1 MFFISKKIIRKNI
14 IMNYLFK
21 KHSEKLVGYLFILPA
36 LLIVGLFGIFPV
48 FFAMYMS
55 VHKWKV
61 FKGRFLGLENY
72 DRILGSISAFW
83 LYVLGLLLLIFSYWI
98 WSEFKDRF
106 KNKFYILISALVVLI
121 IGIYL
126 ININWGI
133 MLREGDEDYLKALI
147 YTLYY
152 SFFTITSQVFLG
164 LIIAF
169 ALYQKLAGKQFF
181 QMILLFPYITPA
193 VMGAAVFFLIFG
205 KADNSILNQM
215 IGIFGFEPQ
224 MWLFDKRPITEI
236 IFGVKIEG
244 ILAGPSLALVSA
256 IIYGN
261 WAYTGYYA
269 IILLAGLSIIPSD
282 LYEAAKVE
290 GASRWQTFI
299 NITVPLLMPIIFFLM
314 ITGFIN
320 TFQAFNSIFVM
331 QTSSAG
337 DTMDVVTI
345 EIFDHF
351 WGRVKWGY
359 AAAEGIVLFVLL
371 NVLAIS
377 QYVIFR
383 KRINYD

>member
-1 MFFISKKIIRKNI
+1 MNNFFR
-14 IMNYLFK
+14 
-21 KHSEKLVGYLFILPA
+21 KHSEKLVGYSFITPA
-36 LLIVGLFGIFPV
+36 VLIISLFGVFPV
-48 FFAMYMS
+48 FFGMYMS
-55 VHKWKV
+55 LHKWKV

-72 DRILGSISAFW
+72 ERILGSIPAFFIFI
-83 LYVLGLLLLIFSYWI
+83 LGLLALILSFWI
-98 WSEFKDRF
+98 WSEFKD
-106 KNKFYILISALVVLI
+106 KLKQKVYVIISSLIILI
-121 IGIYL
+121 IGLYL
-126 ININWGI
+126 INTSWSVMIAK
-133 MLREGDEDYLKALI
+133 GDDDYLYSLI

-152 SFFTITSQVFLG
+152 SLFTIIFEVGLG
-164 LIIAF
+164 LVIAF

-205 KADNSILNQM
+205 KAETSFLNQFVGLF
-215 IGIFGFEPQ
+215 GIEPQ
-224 MWLFDKRPITEI
+224 LWLFDKRPITEVL
-236 IFGVKIEG
+236 FGLKIEG
-244 ILAGPSLALVSA
+244 LFAGPSLALTSS
-256 IIYGN
+256 IFYGI
-261 WAYTGYYA
+261 WSYTGYYA

-282 LYEAAKVE
+282 LYEAARVE

-299 NITVPLLMPIIFFLM
+299 KITVPLLMPIIFFLM
-314 ITGFIN
+314 LTGFIN

-351 WGRVKWGY
+351 WGRVKYGY
-359 AAAEGIVLFVLL
+359 AAAEGVILFILL

>member
-1 MFFISKKIIRKNI
+1 M
-14 IMNYLFK
+14 MNFYK
-21 KHSEKLVGYLFILPA
+21 KHSEKLIGYTFITPA
-36 LLIVGLFGIFPV
+36 VLIISLFGVFPV
-48 FFAMYMS
+48 FFGMYMS
-55 VHKWKV
+55 IHKWKV
-61 FKGRFLGLENY
+61 FKGRFLGFENY
-72 DRILGSISAFW
+72 ERILGSISAFW
-83 LYVLGLLLLIFSYWI
+83 FFVIGLLFLILSYWV
-98 WSEFKDRF
+98 WSEFKDKF
-106 KNKFYILISALVVLI
+106 KNKLYVLISSVLILI

-133 MLREGDEDYLKALI
+133 MISEGDDDYLYSLI

-152 SFFTITSQVFLG
+152 SLFTIIFEVGLG
-164 LIIAF
+164 LVIAF

-205 KADNSILNQM
+205 KAETSFLNQFVGLF
-215 IGIFGFEPQ
+215 GIEPQ
-224 MWLFDKRPITEI
+224 LWLFDKRPITEVL
-236 IFGVKIEG
+236 FGVKING
-244 ILAGPSLALVSA
+244 LFAGPSLALTSS
-256 IIYGN
+256 IFYGI
-261 WAYTGYYA
+261 WSYTGYYA

-290 GASRWQTFI
+290 GASRWQTFVK
-299 NITVPLLMPIIFFLM
+299 ITIPLLMPIIFFLM
-314 ITGFIN
+314 LTGFIN

-351 WGRVKWGY
+351 WGRVKYGY
-359 AAAEGIVLFVLL
+359 AAAEGVILFILL

>member
-1 MFFISKKIIRKNI
+1 M
-14 IMNYLFK
+14 MNFYK
-21 KHSEKLVGYLFILPA
+21 KHSEKLIGYTFITPA
-36 LLIVGLFGIFPV
+36 VLIISLFGVFPV
-48 FFAMYMS
+48 FFGMYMS

-61 FKGRFLGLENY
+61 FKGRFLGFENY
-72 DRILGSISAFW
+72 ERILGSISAFW
-83 LYVLGLLLLIFSYWI
+83 FFVIGLLFLILSYWV
-98 WSEFKDRF
+98 WSEFKDKF
-106 KNKFYILISALVVLI
+106 KNKLYVLISSVLILI

-133 MLREGDEDYLKALI
+133 MISEGDDDYLYSLI

-152 SFFTITSQVFLG
+152 SLFTIIFEVGLG
-164 LIIAF
+164 LVIAF
-169 ALYQKLAGKQFF
+169 ALYKKLAGKQFF

-205 KADNSILNQM
+205 KAETSFLNQFVGLF
-215 IGIFGFEPQ
+215 GIEPQ
-224 MWLFDKRPITEI
+224 LWLFDKRPITEVL
-236 IFGVKIEG
+236 FGVKIDG
-244 ILAGPSLALVSA
+244 LFAGPSLALTSS
-256 IIYGN
+256 IFYGI
-261 WAYTGYYA
+261 WSYTGYYA
-269 IILLAGLSIIPSD
+269 IILLAGLSIIPID

-290 GASRWQTFI
+290 GASRWQTFVK
-299 NITVPLLMPIIFFLM
+299 ITIPLLMPIIFFLM
-314 ITGFIN
+314 LTGFIN

-351 WGRVKWGY
+351 WGRVKYGY
-359 AAAEGIVLFVLL
+359 AAAEGVILFILL

>member
-1 MFFISKKIIRKNI
+1 M
-14 IMNYLFK
+14 MNFYK
-21 KHSEKLVGYLFILPA
+21 KHSEKLIGYTFITPA
-36 LLIVGLFGIFPV
+36 VLIISLFGVFPV
-48 FFAMYMS
+48 FFGMYMS

-61 FKGRFLGLENY
+61 FKGRFLGFENY
-72 DRILGSISAFW
+72 ERILGSLSAFW
-83 LYVLGLLLLIFSYWI
+83 FFVIGLLFLILSYWV
-98 WSEFKDRF
+98 WSEFKDKF
-106 KNKFYILISALVVLI
+106 KNKLYVLISSLLILI

-133 MLREGDEDYLKALI
+133 MISEGDDDYLYSLI

-152 SFFTITSQVFLG
+152 SLFTIIFEVGLG
-164 LIIAF
+164 LVIAF

-205 KADNSILNQM
+205 KAETSFLNQFVGLF
-215 IGIFGFEPQ
+215 GIEPQ
-224 MWLFDKRPITEI
+224 LWLFDKRPITEVL
-236 IFGVKIEG
+236 FGVKIDG
-244 ILAGPSLALVSA
+244 LFAGPSLALTSS
-256 IIYGN
+256 IFYGI
-261 WAYTGYYA
+261 WSYTGYYA

-290 GASRWQTFI
+290 GASRWQTFVK
-299 NITVPLLMPIIFFLM
+299 ITIPLLMPIIFFLM
-314 ITGFIN
+314 LTGFIN

-351 WGRVKWGY
+351 WGRVKYGY
-359 AAAEGIVLFVLL
+359 AAAEGVILFILL

>member
-1 MFFISKKIIRKNI
+1 M
-14 IMNYLFK
+14 MNFYK
-21 KHSEKLVGYLFILPA
+21 KHSEKLIGYTFITPA
-36 LLIVGLFGIFPV
+36 VLIISLFGVFPV
-48 FFAMYMS
+48 FFGMYMS

-61 FKGRFLGLENY
+61 FKGRFLGFENY
-72 DRILGSISAFW
+72 ERILGSISAFW
-83 LYVLGLLLLIFSYWI
+83 FFVIGLLFLILSYWV
-98 WSEFKDRF
+98 WSEFKDKF
-106 KNKFYILISALVVLI
+106 KNKLYVLISSVLILI

-133 MLREGDEDYLKALI
+133 MISEGDDDYLYSLI

-152 SFFTITSQVFLG
+152 SLFTIIFEVGLG
-164 LIIAF
+164 LVIAF

-205 KADNSILNQM
+205 KAETSFLNQFVGLF
-215 IGIFGFEPQ
+215 GIEPQ
-224 MWLFDKRPITEI
+224 LWLFDKRPITEVL
-236 IFGVKIEG
+236 FGVKIDG
-244 ILAGPSLALVSA
+244 LFAGPSLALTSS
-256 IIYGN
+256 IFYGI
-261 WAYTGYYA
+261 WSYTGYYA

-282 LYEAAKVE
+282 LYEAAKAE
-290 GASRWQTFI
+290 GASRWQTFVK
-299 NITVPLLMPIIFFLM
+299 ITIPLLMPIIFFLM
-314 ITGFIN
+314 LTGFIN

-351 WGRVKWGY
+351 WGRVKYGY
-359 AAAEGIVLFVLL
+359 AAAEGVILFILL

>member
-1 MFFISKKIIRKNI
+1 MNNFFR
-14 IMNYLFK
+14 
-21 KHSEKLVGYLFILPA
+21 KHSEKLVGYSFITPA
-36 LLIVGLFGIFPV
+36 VLIISLFGVFPV
-48 FFAMYMS
+48 FFGMYMS
-55 VHKWKV
+55 LHKWKV

-72 DRILGSISAFW
+72 ERILGSIPAFFIFI
-83 LYVLGLLLLIFSYWI
+83 LGLLSLILSFWI
-98 WSEFKDRF
+98 WSEYKD
-106 KNKFYILISALVVLI
+106 KLKQKIYVVISSLIILI
-121 IGIYL
+121 IGLYL
-126 ININWGI
+126 INASWGV
-133 MLREGDEDYLKALI
+133 MVVKGDDDYLYSLI

-152 SFFTITSQVFLG
+152 SLFTIVFEVGLG
-164 LIIAF
+164 LVIAF

-205 KADNSILNQM
+205 KAETSFLNQFVGLF
-215 IGIFGFEPQ
+215 GIEPQ
-224 MWLFDKRPITEI
+224 LWLFDKRPITEVL
-236 IFGVKIEG
+236 FGLKIDG
-244 ILAGPSLALVSA
+244 LFAGPSLALTSS
-256 IIYGN
+256 IFYGI
-261 WAYTGYYA
+261 WSYTGYYA

-282 LYEAAKVE
+282 LYEAARVE

-299 NITVPLLMPIIFFLM
+299 KITVPLLMPIIFFLM
-314 ITGFIN
+314 LTGFIN

-351 WGRVKWGY
+351 WGRVKYGY
-359 AAAEGIVLFVLL
+359 AAAEGVILFILL

>member
-1 MFFISKKIIRKNI
+1 MNNFFR
-14 IMNYLFK
+14 
-21 KHSEKLVGYLFILPA
+21 KHSEKLVGYSFITPA
-36 LLIVGLFGIFPV
+36 VLIISLFGVFPV
-48 FFAMYMS
+48 FFGMYMS
-55 VHKWKV
+55 LHKWKV

-72 DRILGSISAFW
+72 ERILGSIPAFFIFI
-83 LYVLGLLLLIFSYWI
+83 LGLLSLILSFWI
-98 WSEFKDRF
+98 WSEYKD
-106 KNKFYILISALVVLI
+106 KLKQKIYVVISSLIILI
-121 IGIYL
+121 IGLYL
-126 ININWGI
+126 INASWGV
-133 MLREGDEDYLKALI
+133 MVVKGDDDYLYSLI

-152 SFFTITSQVFLG
+152 SLFTIVFEVGLG
-164 LIIAF
+164 LVIAF

-205 KADNSILNQM
+205 KAETSFLNQFVGLF
-215 IGIFGFEPQ
+215 GIEPQ
-224 MWLFDKRPITEI
+224 LWLFDKRPITEVL
-236 IFGVKIEG
+236 FGLKIEG
-244 ILAGPSLALVSA
+244 LFAGPSLALTSS
-256 IIYGN
+256 IFYGI
-261 WAYTGYYA
+261 WSYTGYYA

-282 LYEAAKVE
+282 LYEAARVE

-299 NITVPLLMPIIFFLM
+299 KITVPLLMPIIFFLM
-314 ITGFIN
+314 LTGFIN

-351 WGRVKWGY
+351 WGRVKYGY
-359 AAAEGIVLFVLL
+359 AAAEGVILFILL

>member
-1 MFFISKKIIRKNI
+1 MDKFIN
-14 IMNYLFK
+14 
-21 KHSEKLVGYLFILPA
+21 KHSEKITGYFFILPA
-36 LLIVGLFGIFPV
+36 VLIISLFGIFPI
-48 FFAMYMS
+48 FFGMYMS
-55 VHKWKV
+55 IHKWKV

-72 DRILGSISAFW
+72 KKILGDIPAFGFFII
-83 LYVLGLLLLIFSYWI
+83 GLLLLILSYWI
-98 WSEFKDRF
+98 WTEMKDKF
-106 KNKFYILISALVVLI
+106 KNKILRPLLSFLILIL
-121 IGIYL
+121 GIYL
-126 ININWGI
+126 ININWDK
-133 MLREGDEDYLKALI
+133 MLVSGDDDYLYSLI

-152 SFFTITSQVFLG
+152 SLFTIIFEVGLG
-164 LIIAF
+164 LVIAF

-205 KADNSILNQM
+205 KAETSFLNQFVGLF
-215 IGIFGFEPQ
+215 GIEPQ
-224 MWLFDKRPITEI
+224 LWLFDKRPITEVL
-236 IFGVKIEG
+236 FGVKIDG
-244 ILAGPSLALVSA
+244 LFAGPSLALTSS
-256 IIYGN
+256 IFYGI
-261 WAYTGYYA
+261 WSYTGYYA

-290 GASRWQTFI
+290 GASRWQTFVK
-299 NITVPLLMPIIFFLM
+299 ITIPLLMPIIFFLM
-314 ITGFIN
+314 LTGFIN

-351 WGRVKWGY
+351 WGRVKYGY
-359 AAAEGIVLFVLL
+359 AAAEGVILFILL

>member
-1 MFFISKKIIRKNI
+1 MSNFFR
-14 IMNYLFK
+14 
-21 KHSEKLVGYLFILPA
+21 KHSEKVVGYSFITPA
-36 LLIVGLFGIFPV
+36 VFIIGLFGVFPV
-48 FFAMYMS
+48 FFGMYMS
-55 VHKWKV
+55 LHKWKV
-61 FKGRFLGLENY
+61 FKGRFLGFENY
-72 DRILGSISAFW
+72 ERILGSIPAFF
-83 LYVLGLLLLIFSYWI
+83 VFILGLLILIFSYWV
-98 WSEFKDRF
+98 WSEFKDKF
-106 KNKFYILISALVVLI
+106 KQKMYVVFSSLI
-121 IGIYL
+121 ILVIGLYL
-126 ININWGI
+126 INISWGI
-133 MLREGDEDYLKALI
+133 MVAKGDDNYLYSLI

-152 SFFTITSQVFLG
+152 SLFTIIFEVGLG
-164 LIIAF
+164 LVIAF

-205 KADNSILNQM
+205 KAETSFLNQF
-215 IGIFGFEPQ
+215 IGLFGIEPQ
-224 MWLFDKRPITEI
+224 MWLFDKRPITEVL
-236 IFGVKIEG
+236 FGIKIDG
-244 ILAGPSLALVSA
+244 LFAGPSLALTSS
-256 IIYGN
+256 IFYGI
-261 WAYTGYYA
+261 WSYTGYYA

-282 LYEAAKVE
+282 LYEAARVE

-299 NITVPLLMPIIFFLM
+299 KITVPLLMPIIFFLM
-314 ITGFIN
+314 LTGFIN

-351 WGRVKWGY
+351 WGRVKYGY
-359 AAAEGIVLFVLL
+359 AAAEGVILFILL

>member
-1 MFFISKKIIRKNI
+1 M
-14 IMNYLFK
+14 MNFYK
-21 KHSEKLVGYLFILPA
+21 KHSEKLIGYTFITPA
-36 LLIVGLFGIFPV
+36 VLIISLFGVFPV
-48 FFAMYMS
+48 FFGMYMS

-61 FKGRFLGLENY
+61 FKGRFLGFENY
-72 DRILGSISAFW
+72 ERILGSISAFW
-83 LYVLGLLLLIFSYWI
+83 FFVIGLLFLILSYWV
-98 WSEFKDRF
+98 WSEFKDKF
-106 KNKFYILISALVVLI
+106 KNKLYVLISSVLILI

-133 MLREGDEDYLKALI
+133 MISEGDDDYLYSLI

-152 SFFTITSQVFLG
+152 SLFTIIFEVGLG
-164 LIIAF
+164 LVIAF

-205 KADNSILNQM
+205 KAETSFLNQFVGLF
-215 IGIFGFEPQ
+215 GIEPQ
-224 MWLFDKRPITEI
+224 LWLFDKRPITEVL
-236 IFGVKIEG
+236 FGVKIDG
-244 ILAGPSLALVSA
+244 LFAGPSLALTSS
-256 IIYGN
+256 IFYGI
-261 WAYTGYYA
+261 WSYTGYYA

-282 LYEAAKVE
+282 IYEAAKVE
-290 GASRWQTFI
+290 GASRWQTFVK
-299 NITVPLLMPIIFFLM
+299 ITIPLLMPIIFFLM
-314 ITGFIN
+314 LTGFIN

-351 WGRVKWGY
+351 WGRVKYGY
-359 AAAEGIVLFVLL
+359 AAAEGVILFILL

>member
-1 MFFISKKIIRKNI
+1 M
-14 IMNYLFK
+14 MNFYK
-21 KHSEKLVGYLFILPA
+21 KHSEKLIGYTFITPA
-36 LLIVGLFGIFPV
+36 VLIISLFGVFPV
-48 FFAMYMS
+48 FFGMYMS

-61 FKGRFLGLENY
+61 FKGRFLGFENY
-72 DRILGSISAFW
+72 ERILGSISAFW
-83 LYVLGLLLLIFSYWI
+83 FFVIGLLFLILSYWV
-98 WSEFKDRF
+98 WSEFKDKF
-106 KNKFYILISALVVLI
+106 KNKLYVLISSVSILI

-133 MLREGDEDYLKALI
+133 MISEGDDDYLYSLI

-152 SFFTITSQVFLG
+152 SLFTIIFEVGLG
-164 LIIAF
+164 LVIAF

-205 KADNSILNQM
+205 KAETSFLNQFVGLF
-215 IGIFGFEPQ
+215 GIEPQ
-224 MWLFDKRPITEI
+224 LWLFDKRPITEVL
-236 IFGVKIEG
+236 FGVKIDG
-244 ILAGPSLALVSA
+244 LFAGPSLALTSS
-256 IIYGN
+256 IFYGI
-261 WAYTGYYA
+261 WSYTGYYA

-290 GASRWQTFI
+290 GASRWQTFVK
-299 NITVPLLMPIIFFLM
+299 ITIPLLMPIIFFLM
-314 ITGFIN
+314 LTGFIN

-351 WGRVKWGY
+351 WGRVKYGY
-359 AAAEGIVLFVLL
+359 AAAEGVILFILL

>member
-1 MFFISKKIIRKNI
+1 M
-14 IMNYLFK
+14 MNFYK
-21 KHSEKLVGYLFILPA
+21 KHSEKLIGYTFITPA
-36 LLIVGLFGIFPV
+36 VLIISLFGVFPV
-48 FFAMYMS
+48 FFGMYMS

-61 FKGRFLGLENY
+61 FKGRFLGFENY
-72 DRILGSISAFW
+72 ERILGSISAFW
-83 LYVLGLLLLIFSYWI
+83 FFVIGLLFLILSYWV
-98 WSEFKDRF
+98 WSEFKDKF
-106 KNKFYILISALVVLI
+106 KNKLYVLISSVLILI

-133 MLREGDEDYLKALI
+133 MISEGDDDYLYSLI

-152 SFFTITSQVFLG
+152 SLFTIIFEVGLG
-164 LIIAF
+164 LVIAY

-205 KADNSILNQM
+205 KAETSFLNQFVGLF
-215 IGIFGFEPQ
+215 GIEPQ
-224 MWLFDKRPITEI
+224 LWLFDKRPITEVL
-236 IFGVKIEG
+236 FGVKIDG
-244 ILAGPSLALVSA
+244 LFAGPSLALTSS
-256 IIYGN
+256 IFYGI
-261 WAYTGYYA
+261 WSYTGYYA

-290 GASRWQTFI
+290 GASRWQTFVK
-299 NITVPLLMPIIFFLM
+299 ITIPLLMPIIFFLM
-314 ITGFIN
+314 LTGFIN

-351 WGRVKWGY
+351 WGRVKYGY
-359 AAAEGIVLFVLL
+359 AAAEGVILFILL